1 MNRLVEII
9 SNFSLAQ
16 SYWEDMGNFLF
27 FFFGH
32 MGNFLLSIS
41 SKHGVNAGTASQQRP
56 MSSSAVF
63 VF

>member
-16 SYWEDMGNFLF
+16 SYWEDMGNFL
-27 FFFGH
+27 
-32 MGNFLLSIS
+32 LSIS
-41 SKHGVNAGTASQQRP
+41 SKYGVNAGTASQQRP